1 MTEVTTTHSEA
12 GTQSVAETFAR
23 RLQRGDV
30 VALYGDLGSG
40 KTQFVKGLTEAF
52 RSSTHATSPSFV
64 LLNRYEGKDAEGREL
79 LLYHFDLYRVR
90 SAAELYDIGFEEYL
104 RGNGISFIEWA
115 ENVGD
120 LLPESRY
127 DIRISPGDAE
137 SERRIEITSTGIP
150 ER

>member
-12 GTQSVAETFAR
+12 GTRSVAESFAR
-23 RLQRGDV
+23 RLRRGDV

-40 KTQFVKGLTEAF
+40 KTQFVKGLAAAF
-52 RSSTHATSPSFV
+52 RSPAQATSPSFV
-64 LLNRYEGKDAEGREL
+64 LLNRYEGTDPEGREL

-90 SAAELYDIGFEEYL
+90 SAAELYDIGFEEYI

-115 ENVGD
+115 ENVGG
-120 LLPESRY
+120 LLPEIRY
-127 DIRISPGDAE
+127 EVRISPGAAE
-137 SERRIEITSTGIP
+137 SERRIEICSAGIP